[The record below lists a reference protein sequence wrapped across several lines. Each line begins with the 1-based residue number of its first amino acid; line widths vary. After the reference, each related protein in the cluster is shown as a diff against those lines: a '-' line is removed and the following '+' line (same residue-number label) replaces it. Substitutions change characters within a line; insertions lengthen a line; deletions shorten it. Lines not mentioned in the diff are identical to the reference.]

1 MHIRPILS
9 AMRRNKVGAFLISL
23 QMAVTLAIL
32 GNAGFII
39 EQRVQLMARPSGA
52 DETNLFVMTNQWIG
66 QPPDLKARI
75 TADVAALRGLPDVTD
90 AYATNSYTLEQSG
103 WSSGVS
109 LTAEQKQSTA
119 RTATYFIDEHAID
132 TLQARLIAGRN
143 FSADEIEDI
152 FDNDS
157 PIPPAIIVTKALAE
171 ALFPGQPAVG
181 KTVYLSHK
189 PTVII
194 GIVDRLQTPWV
205 NADSFGKDFVENSML
220 APFHYVSADYCKY
233 VVRAK
238 PGRLDA
244 AMQAAQ
250 QKLYELSRERVLT
263 KVKPYSQVRSEAYS
277 DDRGL
282 AIILGV
288 VCAALVAVTAFGI
301 VGLTSFWVTQRRRQI
316 GVRRALGA
324 TPRAILAY
332 FQTENV
338 IIATAGAVVGIVL
351 AVGLNL
357 WMVSSFEMSRIGMFY
372 VLVPAL
378 AVVLLGQFAVL
389 WPALRA
395 ASIPPALA
403 TRAA

>member
-39 EQRVQLMARPSGA
+39 EQRVHLMARPSGV
-52 DETNLFVMTNQWIG
+52 DEANLFVMTNQWIG

-75 TADVAALRGLPDVTD
+75 VADVAALRGLPDVTD

-119 RTATYFIDEHAID
+119 RTASYFIDEHAID

-143 FSADEIEDI
+143 FSADEIDDI
-152 FDNDS
+152 VDNDS

-171 ALFPGQPAVG
+171 ALFPGQSAIG

-189 PTVII
+189 PTAII

-220 APFHYVSADYCKY
+220 LPFHYVSVDYGKY

-244 AMQAAQ
+244 VMQAAQ

-263 KVKPYSQVRSEAYS
+263 KVKTYSQVRREAYS

-324 TPRAILAY
+324 TRQAILAY
-332 FQTENV
+332 FQTENM

-351 AVGLNL
+351 AMGLNL
-357 WMVSSFEMSRIGMFY
+357 WMVSSFEMSRIGMLY

>member
-39 EQRVQLMARPSGA
+39 EQRLNLMSRPSGI
-52 DETNLFVMTNQWIG
+52 DEANIFIMTNQWVG
-66 QPPDLKARI
+66 QPQDSKALLESDL
-75 TADVAALRGLPDVTD
+75 AALRGLPGVVD
-90 AYATNSYTLEQSG
+90 AYASNSVPMDGNG
-103 WSSGVS
+103 WSNGVS
-109 LTAEQKQSTA
+109 LTPNQKHSNAHTA
-119 RTATYFIDEHAID
+119 LYFGDEH
-132 TLQARLIAGRN
+132 TLNALGLKLIAGRN
-143 FSADEIEDI
+143 FSADEVGELR
-152 FDNDS
+152 DNDPVS
-157 PIPPAIIVTKALAE
+157 PSVIIVTRALAE
-171 ALFPGQPAVG
+171 KLFPNQSALGKAVYGEDKPA
-181 KTVYLSHK
+181 T
-189 PTVII
+189 II
-194 GIVDRLQTPWV
+194 GIVDRMQTPWV
-205 NADSFGKDFVENSML
+205 SGSSWASPFVENSML
-220 APFHYVSADYCKY
+220 WPYHYLSSGYPMVVRVQPGQLDAVMKAAQDKLYEVSRARVLNSVKSFSE
-233 VVRAK
+233 VRAK
-238 PGRLDA
+238 
-244 AMQAAQ
+244 
-250 QKLYELSRERVLT
+250 
-263 KVKPYSQVRSEAYS
+263 AYR

-288 VCAALVAVTAFGI
+288 VCTALLAVTAFGI

-324 TPRAILAY
+324 TRRAILAY

-338 IIATAGAVVGIVL
+338 MIATVGAVAGVAL
-351 AVGLNL
+351 ALGLNL
-357 WMVSSFEMSRIGMFY
+357 WMVTSFEMERIGAAY
-372 VLVPAL
+372 VLIPAV